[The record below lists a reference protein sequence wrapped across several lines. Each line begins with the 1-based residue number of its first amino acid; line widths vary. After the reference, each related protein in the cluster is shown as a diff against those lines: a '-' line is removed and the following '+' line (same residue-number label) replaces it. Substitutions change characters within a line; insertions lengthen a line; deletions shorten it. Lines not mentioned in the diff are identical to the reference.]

1 MSGVTTHVLDTSQG
15 RPARGVPVRLDV
27 MMPGRGWVTLAERVT
42 DDDGRVR
49 DLTPAG
55 ARIDAGVYRLT
66 FEIAAYFA
74 SAGRGIFFPEASVV
88 FELKQGDA
96 TVHVPLLVSPYGYT
110 TYRGS

>member
-1 MSGVTTHVLDTSQG
+1 MGRITTHVLDTSSG
-15 RPARGVPVRLDV
+15 RPARGVPVRLDL
-27 MMPGRGWVTLAERVT
+27 MMPGRGWVTLSERVT

-55 ARIDAGVYRLT
+55 GRIDAGVYRLT

-74 SAGRGIFFPEASVV
+74 AAGRGIFFPEAAVV
-88 FELKQGDA
+88 FELKQPDE

>member
-1 MSGVTTHVLDTSQG
+1 MSGITTHVLDTSSG

-49 DLTPAG
+49 DLVPAG
-55 ARIDAGVYRLT
+55 TRIDAAVYRLT

-74 SAGRGIFFPEASVV
+74 AAGRGIFFPEAAVV
-88 FELKQGDA
+88 FELKQSEER
-96 TVHVPLLVSPYGYT
+96 VHVPLLVSPYGYT